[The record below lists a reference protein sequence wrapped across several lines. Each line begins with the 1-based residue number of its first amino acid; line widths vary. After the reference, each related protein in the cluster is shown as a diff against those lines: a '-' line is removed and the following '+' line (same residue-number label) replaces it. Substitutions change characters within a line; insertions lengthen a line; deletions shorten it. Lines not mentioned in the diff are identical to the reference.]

1 MKIAKNSKFSTLIS
15 DIYGSN
21 KLFFLIDFNQLNFG
35 LCFDKQI

>member
-1 MKIAKNSKFSTLIS
+1 MKISKNSKSSTLII

-35 LCFDKQI
+35 LCFEQI